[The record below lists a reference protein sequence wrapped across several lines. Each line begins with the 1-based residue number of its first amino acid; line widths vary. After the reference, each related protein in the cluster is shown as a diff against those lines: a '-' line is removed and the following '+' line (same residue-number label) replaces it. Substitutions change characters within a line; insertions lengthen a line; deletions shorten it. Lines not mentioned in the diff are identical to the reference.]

1 MPTPAPETR
10 LQQWIMESLKLI
22 ANNHVRP
29 RDAVSSAR
37 LYWESKL
44 AFFAP
49 KGVALPVAVSAFP
62 DEIYTAPRSWTEKAY
77 PTLIHYNRLPKG
89 GHFAAW
95 EQPQAFTEELRASFR
110 SLR

>member
-1 MPTPAPETR
+1 LTNT
-10 LQQWIMESLKLI
+10 
-22 ANNHVRP
+22 
-29 RDAVSSAR
+29 AVSSAR

-49 KGVALPVAVSAFP
+49 KGVTLPTGVSVFP
-62 DEIYTAPRSWTEKAY
+62 DEIYAAPRRWAEQAY
-77 PTLIHYNRLPKG
+77 PNLIHYNRLSKG

-95 EQPQAFTEELRASFR
+95 EQPELFCDEVRATFR

>member
-1 MPTPAPETR
+1 LTNTG
-10 LQQWIMESLKLI
+10 
-22 ANNHVRP
+22 
-29 RDAVSSAR
+29 VSSAR

-49 KGVALPVAVSAFP
+49 KGVTIPTAVSAFP
-62 DEIYTAPRSWTEKAY
+62 EELYTAPRSWVEKAY
-77 PTLIHYNRLPKG
+77 PNLIHYNKLSKG

-95 EQPQAFTEELRASFR
+95 EQPDLFVAELRASFK